1 MHFFGYVCY
10 HIIMKQLIFR
20 ICFLLLIGGQAYG
33 QQTHFVYLQTENREP
48 FYVMLNKK
56 TISSS
61 AIGYM
66 IIPKLENGEYNIRI
80 GFAKN
85 AGAEQDYVLQVKDN
99 EQGYLI
105 KDFGDKGWALFNLQS
120 LDLQYAGAIN
130 KQRITTA
137 MLEAEAN
144 LKADEQAAENKRKAE
159 ALAAAE
165 AKLKAENERL
175 AQEKLAAEKLKQAE
189 IVLPE
194 KTSESTPKEITVVVP
209 LPKEVVTNKVPDT
222 VPTAK
227 PTTIISEPVTA
238 VIIPKKEVA
247 SDSKLIGQIKT
258 DSGFIY
264 KYAVN
269 NKESHDTV
277 NVFIKGAPQLPIEQP
292 KDTLQKDVV
301 TIQPNT
307 TKDPVK
313 FLNMDFKQDSAK
325 QNSDLI
331 VPVFKTP
338 TPPEVKDYAENVS
351 KDVVVKQPIKEL
363 PATEIKKDSS
373 LVVASAPRL
382 PNSNCRAEADEKD
395 FFNLRKKMAAEDGA
409 DEMVMVAKKAMKEKC
424 YSTTQVRNLSVLFLN
439 DADRYQFLDAAYPFT
454 HDAYQYDTLLNLLND
469 NYYVQRFKAMI
480 RK

>member
-1 MHFFGYVCY
+1 
-10 HIIMKQLIFR
+10 MKQLIFR
-20 ICFLLLIGGQAYG
+20 ICFLLLIGSQAYG
-33 QQTHFVYLQTENREP
+33 QQIHFVYMQTENREP
-48 FYVMLNKK
+48 FYVMFNKK

-61 AIGYM
+61 PIGYI

-85 AGAEQDYVLQVKDN
+85 TGAEQDYVIQVKDN

-105 KDFGDKGWALFNLQS
+105 KDFGEKGWALFNLHS
-120 LDLQYAGAIN
+120 LDLQYAGSIN
-130 KQRITTA
+130 KQRINTA
-137 MLEAEAN
+137 MLEAEAT
-144 LKADEQAAENKRKAE
+144 LKADEQVAENKRKAE

-165 AKLKAENERL
+165 AKLKAEIEKV
-175 AQEKLAAEKLKQAE
+175 AIDKLAAEKLKQAE
-189 IVLPE
+189 
-194 KTSESTPKEITVVVP
+194 TVVPDKTTEVAP
-209 LPKEVVTNKVPDT
+209 KDLPVIVTLPKEVVPNKVFDT
-222 VPTAK
+222 LQTAK
-227 PTTIISEPVTA
+227 PATIISEPVIT
-238 VIIPKKEVA
+238 VIIPKKEIT
-247 SDSKLIGQIKT
+247 SDSKLIAQIKT

-269 NKESHDTV
+269 NIESHDTV
-277 NVFIKGAPQLPIEQP
+277 NVYIKSAPQLPIELP
-292 KDTLQKDVV
+292 KNTMPKEPATV
-301 TIQPNT
+301 QPNT

-325 QNSDLI
+325 ENSDLI

-338 TPPEVKDYAENVS
+338 TPPEVKNYAENDT
-351 KDVVVKQPIKEL
+351 KDVVIKQPVKEL
-363 PATEIKKDSS
+363 PVAEVKKDSS
-373 LVVASAPRL
+373 LVVASVLQL

-395 FFNLRKKMAAEDGA
+395 FFNLRKKMASEDGA

-424 YSTTQVRNLSVLFLN
+424 YSTMQVRNLSVLFLN

-454 HDAYQYDTLLNLLND
+454 HDAYQYNTLINLLYD